1 LLGFFRTISLLEGLS
16 YVAILSVTLGLLSR
30 DYVAALGM
38 IHGVLFMLYLF
49 LSLQVCAKEQ
59 WSLKIW
65 LLLFTASL
73 IPFAFIPVELFLKK
87 RSLQKKH
94 TTADKLLTEAA

>member
-1 LLGFFRTISLLEGLS
+1 LGFFRTISLLEGLS

-59 WSLKIW
+59 WSL
-65 LLLFTASL
+65 TASL